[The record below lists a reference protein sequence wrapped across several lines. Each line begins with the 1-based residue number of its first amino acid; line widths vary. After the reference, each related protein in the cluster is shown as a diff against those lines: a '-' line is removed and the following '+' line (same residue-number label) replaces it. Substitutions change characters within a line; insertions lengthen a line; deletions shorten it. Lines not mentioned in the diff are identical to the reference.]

1 MRTCVRMTSAG
12 GPRARFKRA
21 LDTGNVLLIR
31 AAAAELPAPPQLDDA
46 LRVCLLLREGEP
58 AMYDR
63 AVVRWLGRFC
73 LERPFATFY
82 DLQRAINAFDR
93 LQSEPE
99 QSERVLRS
107 LVSRS

>member
-1 MRTCVRMTSAG
+1 MTSAG
-12 GPRARFKRA
+12 GPHARFKRA

-31 AAAAELPAPPQLDDA
+31 AAAAELPTPPPLDDA
-46 LRVCLLLREGEP
+46 LRVCLLLRQGEP

-73 LERPFATFY
+73 LECPFATFY

-107 LVSRS
+107 LVSRN